1 MKNQFDWYFTPAKQ
15 ELDEIWKSGILT
27 VDTNVLLDLYRYHK
41 STRDSLL
48 SSLQKFEG
56 KKWISRQAAHEFIRN
71 RTKVI
76 VSSGKTFKQ
85 AHDETA
91 KLSSSLA
98 TTISQLKGNRII
110 PNELVEELRSVI
122 DDAIK
127 KAQESIE
134 KSKSDYPDFF
144 QEDSILDQ
152 LSEIFGG
159 SVGENFKDSDI
170 EKVKSEAEKRKN
182 ELVPPGY
189 LDNEKDGD
197 RPYGDY
203 FLWRQI
209 LEFAKQEQR
218 PIILVT
224 SERKEDWWE
233 IISGRTT
240 GPRPELLKE
249 AKEYSGQRILIY
261 QTDRF
266 LQIALERLKQPI
278 NDVAIEEIRAISTL
292 RAAPDI
298 AVKLIEQTTTENNEY
313 RNTGLL
319 TLELRRSIK
328 SFTVSGHFGPVM
340 AGIPTIKAKCIRTP
354 PECSHL
360 RIGAGT
366 GTNHDFNIHAGVQDG
381 FAPLGIYEF
390 TYDAYCENP
399 ELRNDSEPEPDVVGA
414 LTLAWPDVARD
425 SLN

>member
-1 MKNQFDWYFTPAKQ
+1 VKNQFDWYFTPAKQ

-76 VSSGKTFKQ
+76 VSAGKTFQQ

-91 KLSSSLA
+91 KLSNNLA
-98 TTISQLKGNRII
+98 ATISQLKGNRII
-110 PNELVEELRSVI
+110 PNELVEELRSAI

-127 KAQESIE
+127 KAQESIG

-152 LSEIFGG
+152 LSQIFGG
-159 SVGENFKDSDI
+159 SVGENFKDSEIDSI
-170 EKVKSEAEKRKN
+170 KTEAEKRKN
-182 ELVPPGY
+182 ELIPPGY

-197 RPYGDY
+197 RSYGDY

-209 LEFAKQEQR
+209 LEYAKETQR

-261 QTDRF
+261 QTERF
-266 LQIALERLKQPI
+266 LQFALQRLKQPI
-278 NDVAIEEIRAISTL
+278 NDIAIEEIRAISTL
-292 RAAPDI
+292 RSAPDI
-298 AVKLIEQTTTENNEY
+298 AVKLIEQATTENTQYHNA
-313 RNTGLL
+313 GVLS
-319 TLELRRSIK
+319 LELRRSIK
-328 SFTVSGHFGPVM
+328 NFTVSGHFGPIM
-340 AGIPTIKAKCIRTP
+340 AGIPSIKAKCIRTP
-354 PECSHL
+354 PECPPL

-366 GTNHDFNIHAGVQDG
+366 GTNHDFNIHASVQDG
-381 FAPLGIYEF
+381 FPPLGIYEF
-390 TYDAYCENP
+390 QYDAYCEEP
-399 ELRNDSEPEPDVVGA
+399 ILHNDSEPEPDVVGA
-414 LTLAWPDVARD
+414 LTLAWPEVPRD
-425 SLN
+425 HMN